1 MKLRVAL
8 LIAALACPDAFA
20 GFCGWLNYKCQ
31 HKRNYKNKLHRSGM
45 EIEEHGEEP
54 REHELAAFPPTMNWW
69 ASQKLMEQTP
79 RRILLMSLTNPWDN
93 SQISAKTTRFFSQ
106 ELLKGGFSDVFSL
119 NDMQPENDGVQW
131 PWSKWP
137 DPFRVGHVRYPEL
150 VEAADRFQADAVLY
164 AQVTIY
170 KPTEPPNFGLK
181 ALLIAPCENSSRC
194 EVLWAMDV
202 VLDAADLE
210 IWDRAKQYYV
220 QRTYKHWAKDD
231 VTQMEPHG
239 GTRFYGHRLM
249 LVSMDRYL
257 EYCFYEVTKNLRIA
271 SRGLRWPH
279 YRYEKEVSP
288 KADPGDLT
296 SLEAAYAEAQQE
308 YEKTYGEPV
317 RKAKEPSCW
326 WPWCRDKSK
335 KKASA
340 AEKKGAPKTH
350 GYPPYLEQ
358 RSETLLE
365 APSEAL
371 QAPEPPA
378 STPRA
383 KEVED
388 CADCEKEKAKRAK

>member
-1 MKLRVAL
+1 
-8 LIAALACPDAFA
+8 
-20 GFCGWLNYKCQ
+20 
-31 HKRNYKNKLHRSGM
+31 
-45 EIEEHGEEP
+45 
-54 REHELAAFPPTMNWW
+54 
-69 ASQKLMEQTP
+69 
-79 RRILLMSLTNPWDN
+79 MSLTNPWDN
-93 SQISAKTTRFFSQ
+93 SRISSKTTRFFIQ

-137 DPFRVGHVRYPEL
+137 DPFRVGQVRYPEL

-164 AQVTIY
+164 AQITIY

-181 ALLIAPCENSSRC
+181 ALLVAPSANPPCC
-194 EVLWAMDV
+194 DVLWAMDV

-210 IWDRAKQYYV
+210 IWDRSKQYYV
-220 QRTYKHWAKDD
+220 ERTYKHWAKDD

-288 KADPGDLT
+288 KADPGDQT
-296 SLEAAYAEAQQE
+296 SLEQAYAEAE
-308 YEKTYGEPV
+308 KDYEKTYGEKNLKT
-317 RKAKEPSCW
+317 RKEKEPSCW
-326 WPWCRDKSK
+326 PWCRDSKSK

-340 AEKKGAPKTH
+340 TEKDTPKTR
-350 GYPPYLEQ
+350 GYPPYLE
-358 RSETLLE
+358 RKAEILDE
-365 APSEAL
+365 ARSEAL
-371 QAPEPPA
+371 QAPEPVSP
-378 STPRA
+378 PRVQ
-383 KEVED
+383 EVED
-388 CADCEKEKAKRAK
+388 CEDCEKKRAKRQN